1 MSMSKRLFPPESNSL
16 QVPGEDWRNNANTN
30 QVYGTRR
37 QLQLPEVDDTLFDG
51 GVGSM
56 SAEDI
61 RRERRLEAQ
70 RRELERA
77 RITGGIK
84 NKQARGEEA
93 ERLFSLIEKDNASLD
108 FIPG

>member
-16 QVPGEDWRNNANTN
+16 QVPVEDWRNNANTN